1 MAMADSTRRLTTLG
15 VAVGAGVL
23 AGAGQLGVGYG
34 LGILRWD
41 RDFTAD
47 AWHTQLAWVAFL
59 SAVAVIGG
67 AAAGR
72 TRAGGRVTGIGARA
86 ALVAAGTLGSL
97 IVLPLVIRPAGASR
111 LAESGDPR
119 LIAAMTAGVGLGVGV
134 VAAAVVL
141 SVPVV
146 SGNIVT
152 SVAWVWLAGIGSA
165 VWTLGRGASWGTA
178 RLGLLPGTG
187 VWIPVVLFGA
197 LLVISGAVAGLARL
211 GGNDPR
217 FTAASGAAGPALIA
231 AAYLIAGPGSGAA
244 AQAYRYAL
252 IAVVIAAAASVL
264 IAVVRRRRPA
274 APATVVV
281 PAIIGTAGESQPT
294 VEPWESPTGTPDYG
308 WSSEPTSPAPP
319 LPEPIRT
326 EPVPPVST
334 PPAVSDPVPDP
345 TVTAPAPEPEAEAAG
360 SGSRRRVF
368 GRRRGRSEEPVPAQ
382 EPVPA
387 AQEPVPAAQE
397 PVPAAQEPA
406 AEPAPIPRQR
416 GRKSQKQ
423 AEQAERRA
431 EPASAPVEEP
441 KPSGRRSRWRTE
453 ESQPHESE
461 YVDWVK
467 GLSGV
472 DSSVRVGGPARHAK
486 PAERPTKD

>member
-59 SAVAVIGG
+59 STVAVIAG

-72 TRAGGRVTGIGARA
+72 ARAGGVTGIGARA

-97 IVLPLVIRPAGASR
+97 IVLPLVIRPAGASH

-119 LIAAMTAGVGLGVGV
+119 LIAAITAGVGLGLGA

-197 LLVISGAVAGLARL
+197 LLVISAAVAGLARL

-217 FTAASGAAGPALIA
+217 FTAVSGAAGPALIA

-252 IAVVIAAAASVL
+252 IAVVVAAAASVL
-264 IAVVRRRRPA
+264 IAVLRRPRPA

-281 PAIIGTAGESQPT
+281 PAITSTAGESQPT
-294 VEPWESPTGTPDYG
+294 IEPWESPTRTPDYG
-308 WSSEPTSPAPP
+308 WSSEPSSSHP
-319 LPEPIRT
+319 LPEPIRA
-326 EPVPPVST
+326 EPVDTSR
-334 PPAVSDPVPDP
+334 AEP
-345 TVTAPAPEPEAEAAG
+345 TVTAPAPTPEAEAEAAG
-360 SGSRRRVF
+360 SGSRRRGF
-368 GRRRGRSEEPVPAQ
+368 GLRRGRSEEPAPAPPPVATP
-382 EPVPA
+382 EPVA
-387 AQEPVPAAQE
+387 AREPVAAPE
-397 PVPAAQEPA
+397 PTPEPA
-406 AEPAPIPRQR
+406 AIPRQR
-416 GRKSQKQ
+416 GRKAQKQ
-423 AEQAERRA
+423 AEQAEQQTEQTGQAERRA
-431 EPASAPVEEP
+431 EPARPPVDEP
-441 KPSGRRSRWRTE
+441 KPSGRRSRRRAAD
-453 ESQPHESE
+453 SQPQESE

-467 GLSGV
+467 GLSEV
-472 DSSVRVGGPARHAK
+472 DSTVRVGGAARHAK
-486 PAERPTKD
+486 PTDRPAKD

>member
-1 MAMADSTRRLTTLG
+1 
-15 VAVGAGVL
+15 
-23 AGAGQLGVGYG
+23 
-34 LGILRWD
+34 
-41 RDFTAD
+41 
-47 AWHTQLAWVAFL
+47 
-59 SAVAVIGG
+59 
-67 AAAGR
+67 
-72 TRAGGRVTGIGARA
+72 
-86 ALVAAGTLGSL
+86 
-97 IVLPLVIRPAGASR
+97 
-111 LAESGDPR
+111 
-119 LIAAMTAGVGLGVGV
+119 MTAGVGLGVGV

-264 IAVVRRRRPA
+264 IAVLRRQRPA

-281 PAIIGTAGESQPT
+281 PAITSTSGESQPT
-294 VEPWESPTGTPDYG
+294 IEPWESPTGTPDYG
-308 WSSEPTSPAPP
+308 WSSEPTSPAQP
-319 LPEPIRT
+319 LPEPIRS
-326 EPVPPVST
+326 EPVRSVSA

-345 TVTAPAPEPEAEAAG
+345 AVTAPAPEPEAEAAG

-382 EPVPA
+382 EPVA
-387 AQEPVPAAQE
+387 
-397 PVPAAQEPA
+397 AAQEPA
-406 AEPAPIPRQR
+406 PAQEPEPEPAPIPRQR

-431 EPASAPVEEP
+431 EQAPPPVDEP
-441 KPSGRRSRWRTE
+441 KPSGRRSRRRADDG
-453 ESQPHESE
+453 QPHESE

-467 GLSGV
+467 GLSEV

-486 PAERPTKD
+486 PTDRPNKD